1 MVLLNPG
8 QQAAVTAPVA
18 PTLVLAG
25 AGTGKTRV
33 IIERMAW
40 LIEERGVDPR
50 QMLALTFTNRAAGEM
65 RHRLAER
72 LRVERLASW
81 MGTFH
86 SFGLFVL
93 RREVERLDRGKTFT
107 IFDDGDQL
115 SLMKR
120 LVKALPETAQY
131 FTPRETLTH
140 ISRYKSR
147 CESAPEPEPGDSEA
161 AALFLL
167 WNQYQDALKR
177 ASAYDFDDL
186 LVELVKLF
194 EQHGE
199 VLAKYQ
205 RRYPHVLIDEYQ
217 DTNHAQY
224 RIARALGAGGGSIFA
239 VGDEDQSIYSWRGAD
254 IRNILDFSGDFP
266 EATVHRLEENYR
278 STSPILDMANRVVA
292 NNRERL
298 GKTLYTK
305 LGDGEEV
312 RFELA
317 PSSEEEARWIAAEIA
332 KGIYPA
338 NATAILYR
346 TNAQARAIE
355 EALRLRG
362 IHYVVV
368 GGIKFYQRKEVK
380 DIVAYLRLLVNPND
394 DEAVRRVINVPPR
407 GIGAANLERIEDYAR
422 ARNQPLLAVLQDI
435 ETDTTVSTRARQSA
449 AAFAHIIDE
458 YTLKARDEPVSVLVE
473 ELLESLDYYAYV
485 EQSDEKDFRSRID
498 VVDEFV
504 RGCAD
509 HDQRSGTKLAVYLQD
524 LALVTDADSYDPDM
538 PAVTL
543 MTCHTAKG
551 LEFDDVFL
559 AGMEEGVFPLF
570 SDFSDEVNLEEERRL
585 AYVAMTRARKRLT
598 LTAAESRMLYGK
610 TRDDRQVSRFVH
622 EAGLNKPR
630 ENPARATMQAAAPVK
645 AAGVAAKPGEYRT
658 GTKVQ
663 HAKFGPGTVMYTSGS
678 GASLKARIRFRTGRT
693 VNLMVSKAPLEIVE
707 G

>member
-1 MVLLNPG
+1 
-8 QQAAVTAPVA
+8 
-18 PTLVLAG
+18 
-25 AGTGKTRV
+25 
-33 IIERMAW
+33 
-40 LIEERGVDPR
+40 
-50 QMLALTFTNRAAGEM
+50 
-65 RHRLAER
+65 
-72 LRVERLASW
+72 
-81 MGTFH
+81 
-86 SFGLFVL
+86 
-93 RREVERLDRGKTFT
+93 
-107 IFDDGDQL
+107 
-115 SLMKR
+115 
-120 LVKALPETAQY
+120 
-131 FTPRETLTH
+131 
-140 ISRYKSR
+140 
-147 CESAPEPEPGDSEA
+147 
-161 AALFLL
+161 
-167 WNQYQDALKR
+167 
-177 ASAYDFDDL
+177 
-186 LVELVKLF
+186 
-194 EQHGE
+194 
-199 VLAKYQ
+199 
-205 RRYPHVLIDEYQ
+205 
-217 DTNHAQY
+217 
-224 RIARALGAGGGSIFA
+224 
-239 VGDEDQSIYSWRGAD
+239 
-254 IRNILDFSGDFP
+254 
-266 EATVHRLEENYR
+266 
-278 STSPILDMANRVVA
+278 
-292 NNRERL
+292 
-298 GKTLYTK
+298 
-305 LGDGEEV
+305 
-312 RFELA
+312 
-317 PSSEEEARWIAAEIA
+317 
-332 KGIYPA
+332 
-338 NATAILYR
+338 
-346 TNAQARAIE
+346 
-355 EALRLRG
+355 
-362 IHYVVV
+362 VVV